1 MLIYLKFLIKFVALT
16 SVLFSCAFSQK
27 QAETLDGFGSAFS
40 KGQALVMAHDYQHA
54 LFYINRS
61 LEEDTPN
68 YKESLL
74 LAARAYDQ
82 LSRPEE
88 ALLSVQE
95 FLRPRKDIPIT
106 PLKELTARSL
116 FLKNQAKAKSNI
128 SQSEEK
134 SAIQKLVNDKN
145 YSKKNVLDSLSW
157 SLDFNCDKFC
167 IDEILYFQEIQTTLL
182 YIVEQDK
189 ESSSTAAAVIKSR
202 YAFFHTFLKSDVFNL
217 QFKKEIA
224 SKLYDCLQ
232 KLKNLNLVYTQRNK
246 VYPSKVLIASLDGL
260 EKDLESWHYK

>member
-1 MLIYLKFLIKFVALT
+1 MLIYSKFIIKFTVLT
-16 SVLFSCAFSQK
+16 SVLLSCASLRQS
-27 QAETLDGFGSAFS
+27 AGTLDGFGSAFS
-40 KGQALVMAHDYQHA
+40 KGQALVMAHDYQQA
-54 LFYINRS
+54 LPYINRS
-61 LEEDTPN
+61 LEEDTLN

-82 LSRPEE
+82 LSLPEE
-88 ALLSVQE
+88 ALLSIQE
-95 FLRPRKDIPIT
+95 FLKPRKDILIT

-116 FLKNQAKAKSNI
+116 RLKNQAKAKSDITQN
-128 SQSEEK
+128 EEK
-134 SAIQKLVNDKN
+134 NAIQKLINDKN

-189 ESSSTAAAVIKSR
+189 ESSAAASALIKSR
-202 YAFFHTFLKSDVFNL
+202 YAFFHRFLKSDVFNL
-217 QFKKEIA
+217 QYKKEIA

-232 KLKNLNLVYTQRNK
+232 KLKNLDLVYTQKNK
-246 VYPSKVLIASLDGL
+246 IYPSKILIASLDGL